1 MANFR
6 TRTGCPVCDAQTSQ
20 VVFERPYDDARLK
33 AALTAFYAR
42 VGGLDY
48 EALSGALFRVLWC
61 PECTLVYQSEIPDDH
76 LLEQLYEEWI
86 NPELARTRLHTGHS
100 PDQVS
105 RLVREVAIS
114 ASLLPATAP
123 TRWLDYGCGWGEWSL
138 AAQKLGRE
146 TWGTELSRTRRAH
159 ASSAGVVIVGDTEL
173 PDSGFGLINLD
184 QVLEHVPQPRT
195 TIALLAK
202 KLHRDGVLRIAVP
215 NGWRVRSALHRF
227 DRELLQPRLGRLN
240 PIAPLEHLN
249 CFTTRSLE
257 RLASS
262 CGLGR
267 VRPTWSALW
276 QTFQVPS
283 GTVPKL
289 KALAYPFYLRSARST
304 VLFFRADSNLT
315 PRPATSVW
323 S

>member
-6 TRTGCPVCDAQTSQ
+6 IRTVCPVCESPTSE
-20 VVFERPYDDARLK
+20 VLFARPYDDPRLK
-33 AALTAFYAR
+33 SALTAFYAR

-48 EALSGALFRVLWC
+48 EALSGALFQVLSC
-61 PECTLVYQSEIPDDH
+61 PECTLVYQSEVPDHH
-76 LLEQLYEEWI
+76 LLERLYEEWI
-86 NPELARTRLHTGHS
+86 DPELARTRLHTRLS
-100 PDQVS
+100 PDKVS

-114 ASLLPATAP
+114 ASLVPATAP
-123 TRWLDYGCGWGEWSL
+123 SRWLDYGCGWGEWSL

-146 TWGTELSRTRRAH
+146 TWGTELSRTRRVH
-159 ASSAGVVIVGDTEL
+159 ASSAGIVIVEDTDL
-173 PDSGFGLINLD
+173 PDSEFGLINLD

-215 NGWRVRSALHRF
+215 NGWRVRSALHQF
-227 DRELLQPRLGRLN
+227 DRELIRPRLGRLN

-262 CGLGR
+262 CGLRR
-267 VRPTWSALW
+267 VRPTWAAWWRTS
-276 QTFQVPS
+276 QVPP
-283 GTVPKL
+283 GTVPKI
-289 KALAYPFYLRSARST
+289 KALAYPFYLRSAWST
-304 VLFFRADSNLT
+304 VLFFRADPSLT
-315 PRPATSVW
+315 SPSATSVR